1 MKIRYSVPDPD
12 PLLTRIRIYF
22 GPGSGSTFSKCGSE
36 NPDPLSRKGGSEDP
50 DPLLPNVDPRIRIRI
65 HVKMRW
71 IRNAALKCSHLCR
84 HPARWMW
91 MFWGNNEADMMM
103 RAWLAGW
110 LYIGLSMT
118 TNQKTENYNYFKAKN
133 KPVTHFFKVR
143 YTCTLNSGM
152 EGSIMV
158 EKKHLVF

>member
-1 MKIRYSVPDPD
+1 MNFLIKNMKNRYSDPDPD
-12 PLLTRIRIYF
+12 P
-22 GPGSGSTFSKCGSE
+22 TFSKCGSE
-36 NPDPLSRKGGSEDP
+36 DPDPLLRKGGSEDP
-50 DPLLPNVDPRIRIRI
+50 DSDPLFPNVDPRIRIRI

-84 HPARWMW
+84 HQARWMW

-143 YTCTLNSGM
+143 YTCTLNSGI

-158 EKKHLVF
+158 EKKYLVF